1 MTLDEPSGIPAPGAV
16 PSLTHLDEAGK
27 ARMVD
32 ISGKPETHREAVAE
46 CRITMN
52 PNTLALIERGEG
64 PKGEVFGVARVAA
77 IMAAKNTSSIIPMCH
92 PIALTGIDVDFVA
105 DETAGAVDVRVAV
118 RTLGRTGAEMEALSG
133 AAVAA
138 LTVYDMCKAVDRSM
152 TIGDLRLVFKS
163 GGKSGVFF
171 RDDDGPP
178 DDVPNHDD
186 VPNREDVLNREGG
199 LNREDGLGFE
209 DRRRHEE
216 ER

>member
-1 MTLDEPSGIPAPGAV
+1 LPPGTV
-16 PSLTHLDEAGK
+16 PGLTHLDEAGK
-27 ARMVD
+27 ARMID

-52 PNTLALIERGEG
+52 PNTLALAQRDEG

-92 PIALTGIDVDFVA
+92 PIALTGVDVDFAA
-105 DETAGAVDVRVAV
+105 DETAGVVDVRVAV
-118 RTLGRTGAEMEALSG
+118 RTLGRTGAEMEALNG

-163 GGKSGVFF
+163 GGKSGVFC
-171 RDDDGPP
+171 RDNDGPP
-178 DDVPNHDD
+178 GD
-186 VPNREDVLNREGG
+186 G
-199 LNREDGLGFE
+199 LSREDGLSSEDRLSRE
-209 DRRRHEE
+209 DRRRREE
-216 ER
+216 EQ

>member
-1 MTLDEPSGIPAPGAV
+1 MMSGEPSGIPAPGTV
-16 PSLTHLDEAGK
+16 PGLTHLDEAGK

-32 ISGKPETHREAVAE
+32 ISDKPETHREAVAE
-46 CRITMN
+46 CRITMDR
-52 PNTLALIERGEG
+52 NTLALIQRGEG

-77 IMAAKNTSSIIPMCH
+77 IMAAKNASSIIPMCH
-92 PIALTGIDVDFVA
+92 PIALTGIDVDFAA
-105 DETAGAVDVRVAV
+105 DDQAGAVDVRVAV

-163 GGKSGVFF
+163 GGKSGVF
-171 RDDDGPP
+171 RREGDRQPDDG
-178 DDVPNHDD
+178 
-186 VPNREDVLNREGG
+186 
-199 LNREDGLGFE
+199 
-209 DRRRHEE
+209 RRGEE

>member
-1 MTLDEPSGIPAPGAV
+1 MLKRQDWGDNTMVSGEHGGIRAPGTA
-16 PSLTHLDEAGK
+16 PGLTHLDEAGK

-32 ISGKPETHREAVAE
+32 ISCKSETHREAEAE

-52 PNTLALIERGEG
+52 PDTLALIQRGEG

-92 PIALTGIDVDFVA
+92 PIALTGVDVDFAA
-105 DETAGAVDVRVAV
+105 DETAGVVDVRVAV

-152 TIGDLRLVFKS
+152 IIGDLRLVFKS
-163 GGKSGVFF
+163 GGKSGVFC
-171 RDDDGPP
+171 RDNDGPP
-178 DDVPNHDD
+178 
-186 VPNREDVLNREGG
+186 G
-199 LNREDGLGFE
+199 DGLSCE

>member
-1 MTLDEPSGIPAPGAV
+1 MLNREDWGDDIMMSGESNGISAQGAV
-16 PSLTHLDEAGK
+16 RGLTHLDEAGK

-32 ISGKPETHREAVAE
+32 ISGKPGTHREAVAE
-46 CRITMN
+46 CTIKMN
-52 PNTLALIERGEG
+52 PDTLALIQRGEG

-77 IMAAKNTSSIIPMCH
+77 IMAAKSTSSIIPMCH
-92 PIALTGIDVDFVA
+92 PIALTGVDVDIAA
-105 DETAGAVDVRVAV
+105 DETAGAVNVRVAV

-152 TIGDLRLVFKS
+152 IIGDLRLVFKS
-163 GGKSGVFF
+163 GGKSGVFC
-171 RDDDGPP
+171 RDNDG
-178 DDVPNHDD
+178 
-186 VPNREDVLNREGG
+186 RSG
-199 LNREDGLGFE
+199 DGLSCE

>member
-1 MTLDEPSGIPAPGAV
+1 M
-16 PSLTHLDEAGK
+16 DEAGK

-32 ISGKPETHREAVAE
+32 ISCKSETHREAEAE

-52 PNTLALIERGEG
+52 PDTLALIQRGEG

-92 PIALTGIDVDFVA
+92 TIALTGVDVDFAA
-105 DETAGAVDVRVAV
+105 DETAGAVDVRVVV

-152 TIGDLRLVFKS
+152 TIGGLRLVFKS
-163 GGKSGVFF
+163 GGKSGVFC
-171 RDDDGPP
+171 RDNDGRSG
-178 DDVPNHDD
+178 DGLS
-186 VPNREDVLNREGG
+186 REDALS
-199 LNREDGLGFE
+199 RED
-209 DRRRHEE
+209 RPRHEE

>member
-163 GGKSGVFF
+163 GGKSGVFC
-171 RDDDGPP
+171 RDNDG
-178 DDVPNHDD
+178 
-186 VPNREDVLNREGG
+186 RSG
-199 LNREDGLGFE
+199 DGLSCE